1 MTQEEV
7 VTTKE
12 GTKMETHTIA
22 ARKTKGKKI
31 LSRIWSLFML
41 DGDGWMI
48 VAFFGVTI
56 AALLSTLL
64 KR

>member
-12 GTKMETHTIA
+12 GAKMETHTIA

-48 VAFFGVTI
+48 VAIFGVTI
-56 AALLSTLL
+56 AALLLTLL

>member
-7 VTTKE
+7 VTKE

-22 ARKTKGKKI
+22 ARKTKRKKI

-48 VAFFGVTI
+48 VALFGVTI
-56 AALLSTLL
+56 ALLLLTLL
-64 KR
+64 KG

>member
-41 DGDGWMI
+41 DGDGWKI
-48 VAFFGVTI
+48 IAFFGFAVV
-56 AALLSTLL
+56 ALLLTLL
-64 KR
+64 KM